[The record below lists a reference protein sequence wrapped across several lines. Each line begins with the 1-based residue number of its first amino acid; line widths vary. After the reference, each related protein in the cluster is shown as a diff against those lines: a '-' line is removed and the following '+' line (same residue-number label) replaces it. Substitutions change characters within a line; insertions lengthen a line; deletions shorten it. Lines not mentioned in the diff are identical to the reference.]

1 MVVVHM
7 RGPLMP
13 SNSHG
18 SDTGD
23 EDHFAVCPMTQA
35 FEEIGSKWRLVVL
48 HYLVMNGEQRFNNI
62 EEETPADSSTLSR
75 VLKELEERD
84 LICRRLEDR
93 PIATY
98 YDLTEKGES
107 LAVMFD
113 DIEEWA
119 DAWTGADSESE
130 SLPSRNE

>member
-1 MVVVHM
+1 MT
-7 RGPLMP
+7 
-13 SNSHG
+13 SNPHG
-18 SDTGD
+18 SETDD
-23 EDHFAVCPMTQA
+23 EDHFEVCPMTQA

-62 EEETPADSSTLSR
+62 KEETPADSSTLSR
-75 VLKELEERD
+75 VLKELEERN
-84 LICRRLEDR
+84 LIRRRLEDR

-107 LAVMFD
+107 LAIMFD

-119 DAWTGADSESE
+119 DDWTAADSESE
-130 SLPSRNE
+130 SLPQPE